1 MRINIQLISLG
12 YSFLYGIFFYFMLLL
27 NKKYL
32 NNKYAFIY
40 NLLFIIDNVLLYFI
54 ILRYINNGIFHI
66 YFLFTIVLGFS
77 LVYYVDKKKRI

>member
-1 MRINIQLISLG
+1 MRINIQLISLE

>member
-1 MRINIQLISLG
+1 
-12 YSFLYGIFFYFMLLL
+12 MLLL

-77 LVYYVDKKKRI
+77 LVYYVDKKKRIWYNFNGEW